1 MRSRLLPFLI
11 LAVGFVP
18 GLAAAGQVTSSRCE
32 AVLAK
37 PYEIAEPSTPNPAG
51 LEPAMSSFGI
61 MRLAVRPGQ
70 HAVVTLDSG
79 ETVEGRIAYASDASI
94 GLDVDGTRRAFD
106 EDEVCRVE
114 SWKRFRVMEGLG
126 MGVGAVLMP
135 ALLDWYAGAKEPSAS
150 LGIAEAYGRH
160 PIRVAKA
167 TAIGAGI
174 GMLLTRVLPGRRI
187 LAYEKNTIAEPPALG
202 VSPILSSEL
211 KGVAVSIGWK

>member
-114 SWKRFRVMEGLG
+114 SWKRYRLREGLG
-126 MGVGAVLMP
+126 AGLTLVFLPPLLEVAAQTDVGIT
-135 ALLDWYAGAKEPSAS
+135 SA
-150 LGIAEAYGRH
+150 YFRH
-160 PIRVAKA
+160 PVRVAKA
-167 TAIGAGI
+167 SAVAAGL
-174 GMLLTRVLPGRRI
+174 GMLLAKVLPGRRI